1 MQIDPNKSFGFLI
14 HDIARLMCK
23 AFDKKAQTLGLTRS
37 QWTVLIH
44 LRRQDGLKQAD
55 LANLL
60 EVQPISLTRL
70 IDRLVNKGWVVR
82 KKDPVDRRAKRIFL
96 TAKVKPLT
104 GKLLELGKKTR
115 EEALKGL
122 DKTNIDKLMGMLL
135 DIRANVTAINIQK

>member
-1 MQIDPNKSFGFLI
+1 MQVDPNKSFGFLI

-82 KKDPVDRRAKRIFL
+82 KKDPSDRRAKRIFL

-122 DKTNIDKLMGMLL
+122 DKASIEKLMGMLL

>member
-1 MQIDPNKSFGFLI
+1 MQVDPNKSFGFLI

-37 QWTVLIH
+37 QWTGLIH

-82 KKDPVDRRAKRIFL
+82 KKDPSDRRAKRIFL

-115 EEALKGL
+115 EEALRGL
-122 DKTNIDKLMGMLL
+122 DK
-135 DIRANVTAINIQK
+135 RRNVGVLSHLKTGLS

>member
-1 MQIDPNKSFGFLI
+1 M
-14 HDIARLMCK
+14 
-23 AFDKKAQTLGLTRS
+23 
-37 QWTVLIH
+37 
-44 LRRQDGLKQAD
+44 
-55 LANLL
+55 
-60 EVQPISLTRL
+60 

-82 KKDPVDRRAKRIFL
+82 KKDPSDRRAKRIFL

-122 DKTNIDKLMGMLL
+122 DKASIEKLMGMLL

>member
-1 MQIDPNKSFGFLI
+1 MQVDPNKSFGFLI

-82 KKDPVDRRAKRIFL
+82 KKDPSDRRAKRIFL

-115 EEALKGL
+115 EEALRGL
-122 DKTNIDKLMGMLL
+122 DKASIEKLMGMLL